1 MLTKSPVRRSY
12 DDSGHASQFLAD
24 DPNVTPLERRD
35 PLRPHLLYIGGEDH
49 HFRIPAMLALRNCGF
64 RVTAAGTGD
73 PEPFVQAGI
82 DYRRFHFERFMSPL
96 ADWAAIKSIS
106 KILSEVRPDLAQ
118 SFDTKPSLFLPLAA
132 RSTPGVLAIRT
143 INGRA
148 FLYSSR
154 SPMALTLRLV
164 YRALHTMGART
175 AAATVFEI
183 HDDRAFF
190 ERHGMAGKKP
200 VVIPGAGVD
209 VHGFEQAL
217 ESGPSLAQLRRE
229 LGLGD
234 AEVVITVTRMT
245 RQKGIPALLEAAAR
259 VHETRPDVRFLLVGP
274 RDSEGPLAV
283 TEAEIQRHAPYVKAI
298 GPRSDVPALLA
309 LADVFAFPTEY
320 REGVPRVLLEA
331 ALAEVP
337 IVTTAM
343 PGCCDVVRDGQTGFL
358 VPPRAPRVMAVRIL
372 DLLRDRET
380 ARTMASRAAEHVRE
394 EFGLETVV
402 ARQAALYR
410 ELLDRSVATRF
421 KDNSA
426 IQAELAKHSAGTR
439 DFVDEQIPT
448 AWRWFREQ
456 WPLLEE
462 TRGVSSPTRHAA
474 ASAHDS
480 LTRPG
485 SGRHTKEALP

>member
-1 MLTKSPVRRSY
+1 MLTTSPVRRSY
-12 DDSGHASQFLAD
+12 DD
-24 DPNVTPLERRD
+24 RRQNSRGSFD
-35 PLRPHLLYIGGEDH
+35 GSSELQHEPRAPLRPHLLYIGGEDH
-49 HFRIPAMLALRNCGF
+49 HLRIPAMLALRNCGF
-64 RVTAAGTGD
+64 RITAAGTGD
-73 PEPFVQAGI
+73 PAPFAQAGI
-82 DYRRFHFERFMSPL
+82 DYRGFRFERFINPL

-106 KILSEVRPDLAQ
+106 NILAEVQPDLAQ

-164 YRALHTMGART
+164 YRALHRMGART

-190 ERHGMAGKKP
+190 ERHGLAGKKA

-209 VHGFEQAL
+209 VHGFERAL
-217 ESGPSLAQLRRE
+217 ASGPPANELRRE

-245 RQKGIPALLEAAAR
+245 RQKGIPALLEAAAQ
-259 VHETRPDVRFLLVGP
+259 VHQTRPDVRFLLVGP
-274 RDSEGPLAV
+274 RESEGPLAV

-298 GPRSDVPALLA
+298 GSRSDVPGLLR
-309 LADVFAFPTEY
+309 LANVFAFPTEY

-331 ALAEVP
+331 ALAGVP

-358 VPPRAPRVMAVRIL
+358 VPPRAPGAMAGKII

-380 ARTMASRAAEHVRE
+380 ARSMAARAAEYVRS
-394 EFGLETVV
+394 EFALETVV
-402 ARQAALYR
+402 DRQAALYR
-410 ELLDRSVATRF
+410 ELVNRSAAIGFDDRSA
-421 KDNSA
+421 
-426 IQAELAKHSAGTR
+426 
-439 DFVDEQIPT
+439 
-448 AWRWFREQ
+448 RE
-456 WPLLEE
+456 
-462 TRGVSSPTRHAA
+462 H
-474 ASAHDS
+474 
-480 LTRPG
+480 
-485 SGRHTKEALP
+485 